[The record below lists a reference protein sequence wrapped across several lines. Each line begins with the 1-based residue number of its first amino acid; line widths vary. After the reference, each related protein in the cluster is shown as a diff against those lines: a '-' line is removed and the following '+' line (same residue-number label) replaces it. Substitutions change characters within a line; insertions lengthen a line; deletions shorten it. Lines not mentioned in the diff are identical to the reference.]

1 MIITKSTFRKV
12 LLLLF
17 FIKGLI
23 LFGQSSTYSTTL
35 DFNGSDSYIT
45 IPSDI
50 NDLKFNSDKFTLE
63 AWIKI
68 ENAPASGSD
77 SGNNSASNRDYIFAK
92 KNDWSLYVLNI
103 NGSLYFEGRF
113 RRDYHGNWPDVRS
126 SSTISLNT
134 WYHVA
139 FTNSK
144 SDGRIRI
151 YINGNLNNS
160 ENWTSE
166 GYGLT
171 STTNPIGIGASV
183 WDGIDNP
190 SNFFDGEMSDIRF
203 WESERTQS
211 EINLN
216 KNSSL
221 STTSNLKLYYK
232 LNEGSG
238 ASINDSSGN
247 SITGTAK
254 GSYQWKI
261 NTGPTLTLTDTD
273 SNNVISNSD
282 VVTITATFSESMMST
297 PTLSLTG
304 VVSSAIMNKA
314 SGSGVTLK
322 NSSLWNSGEP
332 NNSNS
337 GTEAYGMLQ
346 FSGNLLNDTTP
357 GHQTK
362 YVLEVNS
369 NSITS
374 ISGFTYLGSYGTH
387 NYFYSDSSFTWENA
401 NQNSIVN
408 GGYLA
413 VINSNA
419 ELDFLKS
426 FSYSG
431 ASIGVFLGFYQDSN
445 DPNYSEPDGGW
456 KWVDDSSSWTY
467 TWTVSGS
474 TINST
479 IATVSGIDIFGN
491 AYSGTDSITFTI
503 DNSVP
508 TVNLSDTDSDNIVAG
523 SNLVTI
529 TATFSE
535 SMATTPTINITGE
548 VSNALMTASS
558 TASVW
563 IYPWTVSATTS
574 GIVSATVSG
583 ADLAGNTY
591 SGSDSITFTIDNS
604 VPTLSI
610 IKPSGTYSNQ
620 SVVVTLTY
628 DEAITGL
635 TTDTAEFSEATN
647 VASLTLISISS
658 DFKTYVIRITP
669 NSDGLVKLTHA
680 PNSPPVKDLAG
691 NPISSIVSCS
701 FIYDITPP
709 TLSLT
714 DTDSDNIVSG
724 SNVVTFTATFSESMT
739 PTPTINISGEV
750 SNALMTASSTANVWI
765 YPWTVSTTTSGI
777 VSATV
782 SGMDLAGNAYSGT
795 DSVTFN
801 IDNTLS
807 QISTSGLTSDNL
819 FLNITFNKDVYS
831 DVINGLG
838 SNTLEVSDFELSL
851 TSNSSLTLSSQ
862 NPESITQSGTTYI
875 LKVPAVGY
883 ANGTEILILDIPNN
897 KIFDIT
903 GNIFTSTLSFTL
915 NNNLLVDYD
924 FSNTNSYNG
933 NTTSASNKSISNLS
947 GNSNDGEI
955 KGISNVYY
963 DSFNDAIYFDGDS
976 GGEKGIAISDL
987 KYVSGDSDQINE
999 LTILSRIKL
1008 SSTTSNHNNDQ
1019 RILFSFDRSSVFRF
1033 SVGSD
1038 QNSSSAGKL
1047 AFHFANS
1054 DKHSGS
1060 SNGSHDTYAVS
1071 QTIDLRDDNWHDV
1084 AVTFEANTPNGLKFY
1099 VDNNLVYSH
1108 PDSFKPISNQ
1118 TDNETPRYGWV
1129 GNGSESSSAGSSTGP
1144 DHLFLGYVQS
1154 LKYYNKQL
1162 SQSFLNDIDR
1172 SGPNVQLSDTDADNL
1187 VSVSNV
1193 VTVTA
1198 LFSESLIADPTISI
1212 TGTVTNVSM
1221 TSSSTANTWFYTW
1234 VVEESFDGIG
1244 YATVSGSDT
1253 SGNTYTGTDS
1263 ITFKDL
1269 NPPGFSGTSVQN
1281 QNEYVDLSFDQ
1292 PIYGNSNAITG
1303 LTSSSFTIVQTSGSS
1318 LTLNILG
1325 FRANNSST
1333 FSSASQLSGGETTV
1347 RIFMDLSNLN
1357 PEGNETYSV
1366 SATNSS
1372 SIFDLNGNGMLT
1384 SQSASFTLN
1393 IPISGPVDPNKS
1405 TITLAPVDLI
1415 ANSLNI
1421 ATIIVQAKDSLGQNF
1436 NSGGN
1441 NVVIFNDSGDLKTID
1456 NQNGTYS
1463 FNYAPEIPTSD
1474 SQDITFGFRVEEI
1487 IGDQTAKL
1495 IVHRD
1500 DDKDGVY
1507 NINDVCPRTD
1517 TDLVVNATGCAL
1529 NQLDS
1534 DNDGV
1539 FDDVDECPD
1548 TPEFELNNVQG
1559 TPTFGEQIPTVVD
1572 PKGCGAS
1579 QRDTDG
1585 DGIVDTEDNCI
1596 DTSNSDQLDT
1606 DDDGIGDVC
1615 DTDNPLPDIIS
1626 TEIKFIQ
1633 LPPNGSIVGK
1643 INATDPDGEALKFT
1657 QIGSNFTGVLSV
1669 ATDGTVSVS
1678 SGPLLSFDSI
1688 YNGAILS
1695 FSVSD
1700 GENKV
1705 PGSVRIL
1712 IEDAPRPPEISIV
1725 TLEISEDAEVGT
1737 IVGFVEAKDPM
1748 GGQIVSIDLQGD
1760 GFIELDSG
1768 VLKTT
1773 QELDY
1778 ETTTAHSFT
1787 ITAKASDRT
1796 DFPGLTGSKSESVRV
1811 VDIPNMTYTGRFFIS
1826 IFNVEDESVGA
1837 KVDFRRFYNPHNKN
1851 VGKWK
1856 IKKKIKGGADASKF
1870 TIKSG
1875 STEVQQKSNFPPVVD
1890 ENEDYLAFITPPDY
1904 ENPGDANKDNIY
1916 EVEVEYINT
1925 DDGAPEVPIVV
1936 TQSIIQ
1942 VPEGKVTTIE
1952 LQSQPV
1958 LATDDNDGD
1967 GVVDILDNSPL
1978 VSNPDQGD
1986 EDGDGVGDVTDDSD
2000 QDGVWNPFDICLNT
2014 PLGEIVD
2021 LDGCLIYYL
2030 PASNFSISKTE
2041 KCAGENSINLVV
2053 QDDTVAYKVNVNGAT
2068 SVSESFTGSS
2078 WSLDKLSA
2086 GVYYV
2091 CISVEGVNPLEFE
2104 RCFELTINESDPL
2117 QVNSFFN
2124 KLDQTVSFDLSG
2136 GTSYE
2141 VTHNGKTT
2149 QTTSNKHTVIL
2160 DKGINNI
2167 SISTGIECQ
2176 GMFEN
2181 TYLNSY
2187 EVKYAPNPFNEV
2199 LQLYFGGKDN
2209 LIEIGIYS
2217 TNGQLIDY
2225 QTISLP
2231 FGVRNYT
2238 LETNNYKQGVYI
2250 VKVRSETLDQSI
2262 QVIKE

>member
-1 MIITKSTFRKV
+1 MIITKSTFQKV
-12 LLLLF
+12 LLLIF
-17 FIKGLI
+17 IIKGLI
-23 LFGQSSTYSTTL
+23 SFGQSSTYSTTL

-45 IPSDI
+45 IPSGI

-68 ENAPASGSD
+68 ENAPASGSN

-103 NGSLYFEGRF
+103 SGSLYFEGRF

-151 YINGNLNNS
+151 YINGNLDNS
-160 ENWTSE
+160 ENWTSG

-216 KNSSL
+216 KNSTL
-221 STTSNLKLYYK
+221 SNTSNLKLYYK

-247 SITGTAK
+247 LITGTAR

-282 VVTITATFSESMMST
+282 VVTITATFSESMIST

-304 VVSSAIMNKA
+304 VVSNAIMNKA

-401 NQNSIVN
+401 NQNSIAN

-479 IATVSGIDIFGN
+479 IATVSGTDIFGN

-523 SNLVTI
+523 SNVVTI

-563 IYPWTVSATTS
+563 IYPWTVSTTTS

-583 ADLAGNTY
+583 ADLAGNDY
-591 SGSDSITFTIDNS
+591 SGTDSITFTIDNS
-604 VPTLSI
+604 VPTVNLS
-610 IKPSGTYSNQ
+610 
-620 SVVVTLTY
+620 
-628 DEAITGL
+628 
-635 TTDTAEFSEATN
+635 
-647 VASLTLISISS
+647 
-658 DFKTYVIRITP
+658 
-669 NSDGLVKLTHA
+669 
-680 PNSPPVKDLAG
+680 
-691 NPISSIVSCS
+691 
-701 FIYDITPP
+701 
-709 TLSLT
+709 
-714 DTDSDNIVSG
+714 DTDSDNIVAG
-724 SNVVTFTATFSESMT
+724 SNVVTITATFSESMAT
-739 PTPTINISGEV
+739 TPTINITGEV
-750 SNALMTASSTANVWI
+750 SNALMTASSTASVWI

-782 SGMDLAGNAYSGT
+782 SGADLAGNDYSGT
-795 DSVTFN
+795 DSITFT
-801 IDNTLS
+801 IDNS
-807 QISTSGLTSDNL
+807 IAQISSSGLTSDNL
-819 FLNITFNKDVYS
+819 YLNMTFNKEVYS
-831 DVINGLG
+831 NVINGIG
-838 SNTLEVSDFELSL
+838 SNTLEISDFEFSL
-851 TSNSSLTLSSQ
+851 TSNSSFTLSSQ
-862 NPESITQSGTTYI
+862 NPESITQSGTNYI
-875 LKVPAVGY
+875 LKIPGQGY
-883 ANGTEILILDIPNN
+883 ANGSEILTLNILNN

-915 NNNLLVDYD
+915 NNNLLVYYD

-933 NTTSASNKSISNLS
+933 NTTSASNKSISDLS
-947 GNSNDGEI
+947 GYSNNGEI
-955 KGISNVYY
+955 KGVSNVYY
-963 DSFNDAIYFDGDS
+963 DAFNDAIYFDGNS
-976 GGEKGIAISDL
+976 GGEKGIAISNL

-1008 SSTTSNHNNDQ
+1008 SSTTSNHSNDE

-1033 SVGSD
+1033 SVGSS
-1038 QNSSSAGKL
+1038 QNNSAAGKL
-1047 AFHFANS
+1047 AFHFGNS
-1054 DKHSGS
+1054 DKHAQST
-1060 SNGSHDTYAVS
+1060 NGSHDTYAVS
-1071 QTIDLRDDNWHDV
+1071 QTIDLRDDSWHDV
-1084 AVTFEANTPNGLKFY
+1084 AVTFKANTSNGLKFY
-1099 VDNNLVYSH
+1099 VDNNLVYIH

-1118 TDNETPRYGWV
+1118 TDSETPRYGWI

-1144 DHLFLGYVQS
+1144 DHLFLGHVQS
-1154 LKYYNKQL
+1154 LKYYNKEL
-1162 SQSFLNDIDR
+1162 SQSFLNNIDQ
-1172 SGPNVQLSDTDADNL
+1172 SAPNIQLSDSDSDNL
-1187 VSVSNV
+1187 VSTSDV
-1193 VTVTA
+1193 VTITA
-1198 LFSESLIADPTISI
+1198 LFSESLIATPTISI
-1212 TGTVTNVSM
+1212 SGLVTNVTM
-1221 TSSSTANTWFYTW
+1221 TASPTANTWFYRW

-1253 SGNTYTGTDS
+1253 SGNKYTGTDS

-1292 PIYGNSNAITG
+1292 PIYGDSNASTG
-1303 LTSSSFTIVQTSGSS
+1303 LISSSFTIVQTSGSS

-1325 FRANNSST
+1325 YRANNSTT
-1333 FSSASQLSGGETTV
+1333 FSSASQLSGGETTA

-1357 PEGNETYSV
+1357 PEGNENYSI

-1384 SQSASFTLN
+1384 SQSTSFTLN
-1393 IPISGPVDPNKS
+1393 IPISGPVDPKKS
-1405 TITLAPVDLI
+1405 LITVNPSEFI
-1415 ANSLNI
+1415 PKINGINSV
-1421 ATIIVQAKDSLGQNF
+1421 IISVFAKDSLGQSF
-1436 NSGGN
+1436 KSGGY
-1441 NVVIFNDSGDLKTID
+1441 NVVIFNDNGDLKTTD
-1456 NQNGTYS
+1456 NKNGTYIV
-1463 FNYAPEIPTSD
+1463 NYAPEIPVSD
-1474 SQDITFGFRVEEI
+1474 SQDITFGFRVDNI
-1487 IGDQTAKL
+1487 RGDQTAKL
-1495 IVHRD
+1495 TIHRD
-1500 DDKDGVY
+1500 DDGDQVFN
-1507 NINDVCPRTD
+1507 NIDQCPGTESD
-1517 TDLVVNATGCAL
+1517 FEVDKKGCAL
-1529 NQLDS
+1529 NQIDS
-1534 DNDGV
+1534 DNDGI
-1539 FDDVDECPD
+1539 FDDIDECKD
-1548 TPEFELNNVQG
+1548 TPEFELNNVKG
-1559 TPTFGEQIPTVVD
+1559 TATYGELVSTVVD
-1572 PKGCGAS
+1572 KKGCGSS
-1579 QRDTDG
+1579 QRDLDE
-1585 DGIVDTEDNCI
+1585 DGIVDMEDNCI
-1596 DTSNSDQLDT
+1596 DTFNPDQVDLDG
-1606 DDDGIGDVC
+1606 DGIGDKC
-1615 DTDNPLPDIIS
+1615 DTENPLPEII
-1626 TEIKFIQ
+1626 TTTIEFVQ
-1633 LPPNGSIVGK
+1633 LPPNGGTIGK
-1643 INATDPDGEALKFT
+1643 IEAKDIDGEKLTFSQT
-1657 QIGSNFTGVLSV
+1657 ESNFSGILNINF
-1669 ATDGTVSVS
+1669 DGSITVG
-1678 SGPLLSFDSI
+1678 SGQALNFDSK

-1695 FSVSD
+1695 FIVSD
-1700 GENKV
+1700 GLNEV
-1705 PGSVRIL
+1705 PGYVTII
-1712 IEDAPRPPEISIV
+1712 IEDAPRPPEISIITFEV
-1725 TLEISEDAEVGT
+1725 SEDAEVGT
-1737 IVGFVEAKDPM
+1737 LVGLVDASDPM
-1748 GGQIVSIDLQGD
+1748 GGQIISIDYSGD
-1760 GFIELDSG
+1760 GHFELIG
-1768 VLKTT
+1768 NEIRTT
-1773 QELDY
+1773 EELDY
-1778 ETTTAHSFT
+1778 ETSTSHSFT
-1787 ITAKASDRT
+1787 ITAKASDRADAT
-1796 DFPGLTGSKSESVRV
+1796 GLTGSKSESVKV
-1811 VDIPNMTYTGRFFIS
+1811 IDIPNKTYTGRFFIS
-1826 IFNVEDESVGA
+1826 IFNVEDENLGA

-1875 STEVQQKSNFPPVVD
+1875 SSEVQQKNGFPPVID

-1942 VPEGKVTTIE
+1942 APEGKVTTIE

-1958 LATDDNDGD
+1958 LETDDNDGD

-1978 VSNPDQGD
+1978 VANPDQND
-1986 EDGDGVGDVTDDSD
+1986 EDGDGVGDVTDDFD
-2000 QDGVWNPFDICLNT
+2000 QDGVWNPFDICSTT

-2041 KCAGENSINLVV
+2041 KCSGKNSINLKV
-2053 QDDTVAYKVNVNGAT
+2053 QDNTVTYKVNVNGAT

-2078 WSLDKLSA
+2078 WSLDRLSA
-2086 GVYYV
+2086 GVYNV
-2091 CISVEGVNPLEFE
+2091 CIGVEGVNPLEFE
-2104 RCFELTINESDPL
+2104 RCFDLTINEPDPL

-2141 VTHNGKTT
+2141 VTHNGKTS

-2167 SISTGIECQ
+2167 TISTGIECQ

-2187 EVKYAPNPFNEV
+2187 EVKYAPNPFNE
-2199 LQLYFGGKDN
+2199 LLHLYFGGKDN

-2238 LETNNYKQGVYI
+2238 LETTNYKQGVYI
-2250 VKVRSETLDQSI
+2250 VKVRGETLDQSI

>member
-1 MIITKSTFRKV
+1 
-12 LLLLF
+12 
-17 FIKGLI
+17 
-23 LFGQSSTYSTTL
+23 
-35 DFNGSDSYIT
+35 
-45 IPSDI
+45 
-50 NDLKFNSDKFTLE
+50 
-63 AWIKI
+63 
-68 ENAPASGSD
+68 
-77 SGNNSASNRDYIFAK
+77 
-92 KNDWSLYVLNI
+92 
-103 NGSLYFEGRF
+103 
-113 RRDYHGNWPDVRS
+113 
-126 SSTISLNT
+126 
-134 WYHVA
+134 
-139 FTNSK
+139 
-144 SDGRIRI
+144 
-151 YINGNLNNS
+151 
-160 ENWTSE
+160 
-166 GYGLT
+166 
-171 STTNPIGIGASV
+171 
-183 WDGIDNP
+183 
-190 SNFFDGEMSDIRF
+190 
-203 WESERTQS
+203 
-211 EINLN
+211 
-216 KNSSL
+216 
-221 STTSNLKLYYK
+221 
-232 LNEGSG
+232 
-238 ASINDSSGN
+238 
-247 SITGTAK
+247 
-254 GSYQWKI
+254 
-261 NTGPTLTLTDTD
+261 
-273 SNNVISNSD
+273 
-282 VVTITATFSESMMST
+282 
-297 PTLSLTG
+297 
-304 VVSSAIMNKA
+304 
-314 SGSGVTLK
+314 
-322 NSSLWNSGEP
+322 
-332 NNSNS
+332 
-337 GTEAYGMLQ
+337 
-346 FSGNLLNDTTP
+346 
-357 GHQTK
+357 
-362 YVLEVNS
+362 
-369 NSITS
+369 
-374 ISGFTYLGSYGTH
+374 
-387 NYFYSDSSFTWENA
+387 
-401 NQNSIVN
+401 
-408 GGYLA
+408 
-413 VINSNA
+413 
-419 ELDFLKS
+419 
-426 FSYSG
+426 
-431 ASIGVFLGFYQDSN
+431 
-445 DPNYSEPDGGW
+445 
-456 KWVDDSSSWTY
+456 
-467 TWTVSGS
+467 
-474 TINST
+474 
-479 IATVSGIDIFGN
+479 
-491 AYSGTDSITFTI
+491 
-503 DNSVP
+503 
-508 TVNLSDTDSDNIVAG
+508 
-523 SNLVTI
+523 
-529 TATFSE
+529 
-535 SMATTPTINITGE
+535 
-548 VSNALMTASS
+548 
-558 TASVW
+558 
-563 IYPWTVSATTS
+563 
-574 GIVSATVSG
+574 
-583 ADLAGNTY
+583 
-591 SGSDSITFTIDNS
+591 
-604 VPTLSI
+604 
-610 IKPSGTYSNQ
+610 
-620 SVVVTLTY
+620 
-628 DEAITGL
+628 
-635 TTDTAEFSEATN
+635 
-647 VASLTLISISS
+647 
-658 DFKTYVIRITP
+658 
-669 NSDGLVKLTHA
+669 
-680 PNSPPVKDLAG
+680 
-691 NPISSIVSCS
+691 
-701 FIYDITPP
+701 
-709 TLSLT
+709 
-714 DTDSDNIVSG
+714 
-724 SNVVTFTATFSESMT
+724 
-739 PTPTINISGEV
+739 
-750 SNALMTASSTANVWI
+750 
-765 YPWTVSTTTSGI
+765 
-777 VSATV
+777 
-782 SGMDLAGNAYSGT
+782 
-795 DSVTFN
+795 
-801 IDNTLS
+801 
-807 QISTSGLTSDNL
+807 
-819 FLNITFNKDVYS
+819 
-831 DVINGLG
+831 
-838 SNTLEVSDFELSL
+838 
-851 TSNSSLTLSSQ
+851 
-862 NPESITQSGTTYI
+862 
-875 LKVPAVGY
+875 
-883 ANGTEILILDIPNN
+883 
-897 KIFDIT
+897 
-903 GNIFTSTLSFTL
+903 
-915 NNNLLVDYD
+915 
-924 FSNTNSYNG
+924 
-933 NTTSASNKSISNLS
+933 
-947 GNSNDGEI
+947 
-955 KGISNVYY
+955 
-963 DSFNDAIYFDGDS
+963 
-976 GGEKGIAISDL
+976 
-987 KYVSGDSDQINE
+987 
-999 LTILSRIKL
+999 
-1008 SSTTSNHNNDQ
+1008 
-1019 RILFSFDRSSVFRF
+1019 
-1033 SVGSD
+1033 
-1038 QNSSSAGKL
+1038 
-1047 AFHFANS
+1047 
-1054 DKHSGS
+1054 
-1060 SNGSHDTYAVS
+1060 
-1071 QTIDLRDDNWHDV
+1071 
-1084 AVTFEANTPNGLKFY
+1084 
-1099 VDNNLVYSH
+1099 LVYSH

-1572 PKGCGAS
+1572 QKGCGAS

-1748 GGQIVSIDLQGD
+1748 GGQIVSIYLQGD

-1768 VLKTT
+1768 VLKTS
-1773 QELDY
+1773 QDLDY

-2136 GTSYE
+2136 GASYE